1 MFVWVNTGLTSHFYL
16 YPFLD
21 YNIPSKG
28 GTRGEE
34 QQVMEFTEVIRNR
47 HSIRTF
53 SDQPVEQE
61 KLQQILETANL
72 APSAGNLQAYE
83 IYAVTDLKKRDGLSC
98 AALAQDYIAKAPV
111 ALVFCTHPELTEGK
125 YTERGTRLYTVQD
138 ATIACTFAML
148 AATNLGLGCVW
159 VGTFDEK
166 VVRLIIGA
174 PERQVPVVILSI
186 GYPGEFPDQHPRRPL
201 DQLVHWVK

>member
-1 MFVWVNTGLTSHFYL
+1 
-16 YPFLD
+16 
-21 YNIPSKG
+21 
-28 GTRGEE
+28 
-34 QQVMEFTEVIRNR
+34 MEFRDVILSR

-53 SDQPVEQE
+53 TEQPVEPD
-61 KLQQILETANL
+61 KLQKILEIANL

-83 IYAVTDLKKRDGLSC
+83 IYVVTDAKKRDSLSC
-98 AALAQDYIAKAPV
+98 AALAQEYIAVAPV
-111 ALVFCTHPELTEGK
+111 ALVFCTHAALTEGR

-148 AATNLGLGCVW
+148 AATDLGLGTVW

-174 PERQVPVVILSI
+174 PDGQVPVVILAI
-186 GYPGEFPDQHPRRPL
+186 GYPAEFPTLHPRRAL
-201 DQLVHWVK
+201 EELVHWVK

>member
-1 MFVWVNTGLTSHFYL
+1 
-16 YPFLD
+16 
-21 YNIPSKG
+21 
-28 GTRGEE
+28 
-34 QQVMEFTEVIRNR
+34 MEFDQVIQRR
-47 HSIRTF
+47 HSIRLFTN
-53 SDQPVEQE
+53 QLVEPE
-61 KLQQILETANL
+61 KLQHILQTANM

-83 IYAVTDLKKRDGLSC
+83 IYVVTDAKKRDGLSC
-98 AALAQDYIAKAPV
+98 AALAQEYIAAAPV

-148 AATNLGLGCVW
+148 AATNLGLGSVW

-174 PERQVPVVILSI
+174 PESQVPVVILAI
-186 GYPGEFPDQHPRRPL
+186 GYPGEFPDHHPRRSL
-201 DQLVHWVK
+201 DQLAHWVS

>member
-1 MFVWVNTGLTSHFYL
+1 
-16 YPFLD
+16 
-21 YNIPSKG
+21 
-28 GTRGEE
+28 
-34 QQVMEFTEVIRNR
+34 MEFFDVIKNR

-53 SDQPVEQE
+53 SDQPVEDE

-83 IYAVTDLKKRDGLSC
+83 IYVVTDAKKRDGLSC
-98 AALAQDYIAKAPV
+98 AALAQEYVAVAPV
-111 ALVFCTHPELTEGK
+111 ALVFCTHPELTEGR

-138 ATIACTFAML
+138 ATIACAFAML
-148 AATNLGLGCVW
+148 AATNLGLGSVW

-174 PERQVPVVILSI
+174 PDSQVPVVILAI
-186 GYPGEFPDQHPRRPL
+186 GYAAEFPEQHPRRPL
-201 DQLVHWVK
+201 DQLAHWVK

>member
-1 MFVWVNTGLTSHFYL
+1 
-16 YPFLD
+16 
-21 YNIPSKG
+21 
-28 GTRGEE
+28 
-34 QQVMEFTEVIRNR
+34 MEFNEVILRR

-53 SDQPVEQE
+53 SKKPVELE
-61 KLQQILETANL
+61 KLQRILETANL

-83 IYAVTDLKKRDGLSC
+83 IYVVTNAKKRDGLSC
-98 AALAQDYIAKAPV
+98 AALAQDYVAVAPV
-111 ALVFCTHPELTEGK
+111 ALVFCTHPELTEGR

-148 AATNLGLGCVW
+148 AATDLELGTVW

-174 PERQVPVVILSI
+174 PESQIPVVILAI

-201 DQLVHWVK
+201 DELAHWVK

>member
-1 MFVWVNTGLTSHFYL
+1 
-16 YPFLD
+16 
-21 YNIPSKG
+21 
-28 GTRGEE
+28 
-34 QQVMEFTEVIRNR
+34 MEFDDVIRNR

-53 SDQPVEQE
+53 TDQPVEAD

-83 IYAVTDLKKRDGLSC
+83 IYVVMDLKKRDGLSC

-111 ALVFCTHPELTEGK
+111 ALVFCTHPELTQGR

-138 ATIACTFAML
+138 ATIACSFAML
-148 AATNLGLGCVW
+148 AATNLKLGSVW

-166 VVRLIIGA
+166 VVRTIIGA
-174 PERQVPVVILSI
+174 PETQEPVVILAI
-186 GYPGEFPDQHPRRPL
+186 GYPDEFPEQHPRRPL
-201 DQLVHWVK
+201 TQLVHWVK

>member
-1 MFVWVNTGLTSHFYL
+1 
-16 YPFLD
+16 
-21 YNIPSKG
+21 
-28 GTRGEE
+28 
-34 QQVMEFTEVIRNR
+34 MEFIEVIRNR

-53 SDQPVEQE
+53 TDQPVEPE
-61 KLQQILETANL
+61 KLQQILEIANL

-83 IYAVTDLKKRDGLSC
+83 IYVVTDFKKRDGLAC
-98 AALAQDYIAKAPV
+98 AALAQDYIARAPL

-166 VVRLIIGA
+166 VVRMIIGA